1 MKSHVRILD
10 KALTVFINIWVGFV
24 LLCMVVDIAT
34 IVYTAPSIWSGI
46 WAAQEKW
53 FDPFNVVHFI
63 AEVIFVSPAIG
74 AFFWRERLRKRVAA
88 SVELAKR
95 ARW

>member
-10 KALTVFINIWVGFV
+10 KALTVFIYVWVAFV

-34 IVYTAPSIWSGI
+34 IVHTAPSIWSGI

-53 FDPFNVVHFI
+53 FDPFNVVHFV
-63 AEVIFVSPAIG
+63 AEAIFALPAFG
-74 AFFWRERLRKRVAA
+74 AFVWREKLRKRIAA
-88 SVELAKR
+88 GVELANR
-95 ARW
+95 ARR